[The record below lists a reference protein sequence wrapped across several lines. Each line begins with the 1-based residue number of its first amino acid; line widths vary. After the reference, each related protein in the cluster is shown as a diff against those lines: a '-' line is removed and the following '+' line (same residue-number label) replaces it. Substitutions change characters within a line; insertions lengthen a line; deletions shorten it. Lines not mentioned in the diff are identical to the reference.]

1 MPSDELVKAAYNNLP
16 CVDMFMITWFRFID
30 AEFGNVKATSKILE
44 KNHFSLIHMK
54 DHNFFGEFRKNYYT
68 ASTSK

>member
-30 AEFGNVKATSKILE
+30 AEFGNVKAKKYWKKIIFLLYIWKITIFLESLE
-44 KNHFSLIHMK
+44 KITILQVP
-54 DHNFFGEFRKNYYT
+54 
-68 ASTSK
+68 ASN